1 LEYPK
6 AKAHLEDRHSE
17 GKTLLK
23 WLSES
28 CGCIKMAKD
37 RIPWQALV
45 NMLTNPSTL
54 IEGSRFCGQLS
65 NYQLIG
71 QAGNK
76 HPIHT
81 DMLHVLFTHPC
92 EM

>member
-17 GKTLLK
+17 GKTLLQ

-28 CGCIKMAKD
+28 GGCIQWVKD
-37 RIPWQALV
+37 RVPWQALV
-45 NMLTNPSTL
+45 NMVMNPSTL

-65 NYQLIG
+65 RFLGTQL
-71 QAGNK
+71 QDV
-76 HPIHT
+76 PFHT
-81 DMLHVLFTHPC
+81 
-92 EM
+92 